1 MYGAE
6 EDIWA
11 QEGRGNR
18 VIKRQRNEELHNL
31 YPLLNIFQVLKSRRM
46 RWAVHEVHKGQ

>member
-1 MYGAE
+1 MQFHIEGGTLAEGVREWGAK

-18 VIKRQRNEELHNL
+18 RVDK
-31 YPLLNIFQVLKSRRM
+31 
-46 RWAVHEVHKGQ
+46 AA

>member
-1 MYGAE
+1 MLDEGFREYVAE

-18 VIKRQRNEELHNL
+18 KVEKTT
-31 YPLLNIFQVLKSRRM
+31 
-46 RWAVHEVHKGQ
+46 